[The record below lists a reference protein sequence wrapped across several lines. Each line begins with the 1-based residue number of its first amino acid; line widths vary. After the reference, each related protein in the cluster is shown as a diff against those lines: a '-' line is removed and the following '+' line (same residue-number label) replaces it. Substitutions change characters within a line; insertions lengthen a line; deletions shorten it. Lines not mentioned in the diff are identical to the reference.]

1 MQDLNNKQLGRVI
14 KNMSKDF
21 KTATIFVKPFTDGN
35 NEITEHLCSFL
46 LKKGVQ
52 PIIAQSPKGYFK
64 NAPRIKGIDIVDAYE
79 VPTEKNLVIVLGGDG
94 TFLSAVRYIH
104 GKPCPITG
112 VNLGNL
118 GFLTETEAENATQHI
133 GRILSGEKIEESRP
147 YFLVSVERRGKKF
160 IEERPIMNDAIIQ
173 RNSDEKMVSF
183 SVQAGDKQVTNK
195 TRADGL
201 IIATPTGSTA
211 YNLSANGPIVYPTLD
226 ALILSPICPSKLSFK
241 PIVIPPKDL
250 RITLETDVGHLSL
263 DGRRNMVL
271 EEGDVVTLTKSPH
284 SLRLLHNDERNFFD
298 LIRTKL
304 GWDL

>member
-1 MQDLNNKQLGRVI
+1 
-14 KNMSKDF
+14 MSKIF
-21 KTATIFVKPFTDGN
+21 KTATIFIKPFTDGN
-35 NEITEHLCSFL
+35 SEIGIHLCSFL
-46 LKKGVQ
+46 QKNGVN

-64 NAPRIKGIDIVDAYE
+64 DTPKIEGVETVDAYK
-79 VPTEKNLVIVLGGDG
+79 VPEDDNLVIVLGGDG

-104 GKPCPITG
+104 GKSCPITG

-118 GFLTETEAENATQHI
+118 GFLTETEAVNVTEHI
-133 GRILSGEKIEESRP
+133 GAILKGEEIEEKRP
-147 YFLVSVERRGKKF
+147 YFLVSVERKGKVF
-160 IEERPIMNDAIIQ
+160 IEDRPIMNDAIIQ

-183 SVQAGDKQVTNK
+183 SVQVGGKQVTNN
-195 TRADGL
+195 TRGDGL

-211 YNLSANGPIVYPTLD
+211 YNLSANGPIVYPLLD

-241 PIVIPPKDL
+241 PIVIPPEEL
-250 RITLETDVGHLSL
+250 RITLETNIGHLSL

-271 EEGDVVTLTKSPH
+271 EQGDVVTIKKSPH
-284 SLRLLHNDERNFFD
+284 SLCLLHNNKRNFFD